1 MLSRIEGC
9 VYLAR
14 IPKKV
19 RIHPTVFHPIQSMT
33 NAVKN
38 SSSRS
43 ASSFPVLGRVSRSQ
57 YEQLITIS
65 RIEGIVIELKV
76 CFNNMELCDTS
87 PR

>member
-1 MLSRIEGC
+1 MLSRVEVC
-9 VYLAR
+9 VYMAR
-14 IPKKV
+14 ILKKDM
-19 RIHPTVFHPIQSMT
+19 IHPMVFHPIQSMT

>member
-1 MLSRIEGC
+1 MLSRIDGY
-9 VYLAR
+9 VFLAR
-14 IPKKV
+14 IPKKD
-19 RIHPTVFHPIQSMT
+19 RIHPTVFYPIQSMT

-57 YEQLITIS
+57 YEQLMAIS
-65 RIEGIVIELKV
+65 GIEGTVIELKV
-76 CFNNMELCDTS
+76 IFNNMELCDTS